1 MKYGRMKLCAMAVAI
16 SVALSACG
24 GGGGGSIPSIPH
36 TPLPG
41 GPGGGSTSG
50 PQGTALFSITVPKAP
65 AGNSSVRPAYVSP
78 NTGSIRISVLSV
90 NGATTQ
96 ASDTIAPIAYG
107 ASGCSTSTA
116 QPLQCTVSA
125 NAPIGQMVAFRIST
139 YASAN
144 ATGSVLATSTLTTAV
159 TASAG
164 KPIALSLGGVVDH
177 VVISPKR
184 FVAPTDGG
192 LQTYML
198 SVTPVDASGATIVG
212 SGAFASPVHLSVQN
226 DPNGALTLTQTELTG
241 PGEAVAIQFDSSKQ
255 LTDAKIDASTGSSGT
270 LEADFVTLSYTP
282 SNPTITLGGSPVTV
296 PVSESGFTG
305 QFTISLADST
315 VASATISPTS
325 NGAATITISPPPPG
339 SYGGKT
345 TLTVS
350 DGTVSGKMA
359 LSVIYPVLQIQ
370 DWYMNGGPVAMVPAA
385 ASTTSEFGGPSFY
398 YADPADDQVGQALL
412 NGNYTLQV
420 DSGLPDAAVNIAV
433 DSSGNPWWVISGW
446 PQTQLCTGSFFRGQ
460 YSPTCYNVTGTFSQA
475 NSWGLV
481 AVPGSGGS
489 TTLWMTLYT
498 GSAAAIAS
506 YNTAT
511 AQFTYYTNGLS
522 SSADPYTMTLGP
534 DGNLWFTDT
543 STTAPAIGVLK
554 VSTGAI
560 TEYPLQAGNGNQGT
574 AALPISIVTGPDGNL
589 WFADNSSYNGAIG
602 KVVPSS
608 GAITEYSGAGSG
620 LQRNAT
626 PSCVAIGPDGNV
638 WFTDPSVNGQE
649 LIGTVNASTGK
660 IQEYSLSDLK
670 FDPSLLATVGGGL
683 QLVDSFGKV
692 GDPFGAWTGQ
702 VTMPGSGSS
711 TSAVRSAKI

>member
-1 MKYGRMKLCAMAVAI
+1 MKYGRMKLCAMVVAL

-24 GGGGGSIPSIPH
+24 GSGGSIPSV
-36 TPLPG
+36 PLAPSPG
-41 GPGGGSTSG
+41 GSGSGSSG
-50 PQGTALFSITVPKAP
+50 APQGTALFSITVPKA
-65 AGNSSVRPAYVSP
+65 SSSGSARVRPQYVSP

-90 NGATTQ
+90 NGATVHVP
-96 ASDTIAPIAYG
+96 DTIAAIAYS

-116 QPLQCTVSA
+116 QPLQCAVSA

-164 KPIALSLGGVVDH
+164 TPIALSLGGVVDH

-184 FVAPTDGG
+184 FVAPTDGTT
-192 LQTYML
+192 QTYML

-212 SGAFASPVHLSVQN
+212 SGAFASPVHLAIQN
-226 DPNGALTLTQTELTG
+226 DPNGALTLTQTELTS
-241 PGEAVAIQFDSSKQ
+241 PSEAVEIQFDSTKQ

-282 SNPTITLGGSPVTV
+282 NNPTITLGGSAVTV

-315 VASATISPTS
+315 LASATITPTT
-325 NGAATITISPPPPG
+325 NGTATITISPPPPG

-350 DGTVSGKMA
+350 DGTTNGTMTLNVT
-359 LSVIYPVLQIQ
+359 YPVLQIQ

-385 ASTTSEFGGPSFY
+385 ASTNSEFGGPSFY
-398 YADPADDQVGQALL
+398 YADPPLDQVGQVVL
-412 NGNYTLQV
+412 NGNYTLPV
-420 DSGLPDAAVNIAV
+420 DTQLPDAAVNITV

-446 PQTQLCTGSFFRGQ
+446 PQTQLCTGSFFRGA
-460 YSPTCYNVTGTFSQA
+460 YSPTCYNVTGTWSQA

-498 GSAAAIAS
+498 GSAGAIAS
-506 YNTAT
+506 YNTASG
-511 AQFTYYTNGLS
+511 QFTYYTSGLG

-543 STTAPAIGVLK
+543 SATAPAIGVLK
-554 VSTGAI
+554 VSSGAI
-560 TEYPLQAGNGNQGT
+560 TEYPLQAGNGNQGS
-574 AALPISIVTGPDGNL
+574 ASVPVSIVAGPDGNL
-589 WFADNSSYNGAIG
+589 WFADNSEYNGGIG
-602 KVVPSS
+602 KVVPST

-626 PSCVAIGPDGNV
+626 PSDIAIGPDGNV
-638 WFTDPSVNGQE
+638 WFTDPSAQGQN
-649 LIGTVNASTGK
+649 LIGTVNTSTGK

-670 FDPSLLATVGGGL
+670 FAPTLLATVGGAL
-683 QLVDSFGKV
+683 QLVDSLGKV
-692 GDPFGAWTGQ
+692 GDPFGAWTGP
-702 VTMPGSGSS
+702 VTIPGTSS
-711 TSAVRSAKI
+711 SSSAVKRAKT